1 MDLLI
6 SIAEIM
12 DCVRRS
18 VAQLE
23 AGERAEGLAQLA
35 KAVESVRA
43 EIAAWEDHSE
53 EAPLPLPE
61 LVGELR
67 AVLEDLLAAQTAL
80 ESSPDQAA

>member
-1 MDLLI
+1 MSKAKAAMELLI

-23 AGERAEGLAQLA
+23 VGKRAEGLAQLA

-53 EAPLPLPE
+53 EAPLPL
-61 LVGELR
+61 
-67 AVLEDLLAAQTAL
+67 LEDLLAAQTAL
-80 ESSPDQAA
+80 ESHFDQAA